1 MSADVHTCETD
12 ATVNELMEVMT
23 ERRFRHVPWST
34 TAGSLGIISIG
45 DVVKSRMSELRVRA
59 RPARLLRAQ
68 QPDLTQLTQ
77 TVLVAAGTFVATNV
91 DDLVVL
97 IVLFATTRRDGLR
110 RWEVVVGQYA
120 GIATLVAV
128 SALAA
133 LGLLVVPDR
142 SIGLLGLV
150 PITLG
155 VRGLVP
161 ARRARPASGP
171 SPRSAA
177 GSAWPA

>member
-1 MSADVHTCETD
+1 M
-12 ATVNELMEVMT
+12 
-23 ERRFRHVPWST
+23 
-34 TAGSLGIISIG
+34 
-45 DVVKSRMSELRVRA
+45 
-59 RPARLLRAQ
+59 
-68 QPDLTQLTQ
+68 
-77 TVLVAAGTFVATNV
+77 ATNV

-142 SIGLLGLV
+142 WIGLLGLV

-155 VRGLVP
+155 VRGLVR
-161 ARRARPASGP
+161 ARRASAGERPVAAVSGWLGVAGVTVANGADNLGVYTPLFRQAGPGASAVYAAVFAVLVAVWC
-171 SPRSAA
+171 AA
-177 GSAWPA
+177 GVFLAGRRPVVAVLDRAGDWLVPVVFVVIGVAILVTSGLLAG